1 MRSRRARNAGRRK
14 DNYINNRKQ
23 QDANNKK
30 SSEKRTQEGTR
41 MKK

>member
-14 DNYINNRKQ
+14 DNYINNRKK
-23 QDANNKK
+23 QDAKNKK
-30 SSEKRTQEGTR
+30 SSEKRLRQEGR